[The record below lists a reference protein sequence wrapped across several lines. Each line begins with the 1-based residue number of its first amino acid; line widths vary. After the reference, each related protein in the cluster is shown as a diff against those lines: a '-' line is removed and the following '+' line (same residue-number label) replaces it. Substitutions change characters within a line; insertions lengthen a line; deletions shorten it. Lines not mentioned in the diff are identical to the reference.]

1 MKLIKEKIYSIFS
14 FLIFL
19 LYLLLLELSAGGY
32 PSDQPYM
39 HSLTIFKNIPL
50 SISLIFIFIFILLL
64 VTKKTKYLL
73 TINVGIIL
81 FFIFRIYN
89 FYRFYKRLFDYGITM
104 ILFFLAIVSIISIF
118 ISISRIFRKSNWF
131 FLFWIWHDIKIW
143 VYYT

>member
-1 MKLIKEKIYSIFS
+1 MMILKEKIYSIFS

-19 LYLLLLELSAGGY
+19 LYLLFLELSAGGY

-50 SISLIFIFIFILLL
+50 SISLIFIFIFVLLL

-104 ILFFLAIVSIISIF
+104 ILFFFAIVSIITIF
-118 ISISRIFRKSNWF
+118 ISISRILKKSKWF
-131 FLFWIWHDIKIW
+131 FFFEFDMI
-143 VYYT
+143 

>member
-19 LYLLLLELSAGGY
+19 FYLITLELSAGSY

-39 HSLTIFKNIPL
+39 HNPTIFKNFL
-50 SISLIFIFIFILLL
+50 LVISLIFIFMFVLLL

-81 FFIFRIYN
+81 FFILRIYN
-89 FYRFYKRLFDYGITM
+89 FYRFYRRLFDDGITM
-104 ILFFLAIVSIISIF
+104 ILFFLAILSIITIF
-118 ISISRIFRKSNWF
+118 ISISRIFKKSNWF
-131 FLFWIWHDIKIW
+131 FFFEFDMI
-143 VYYT
+143 

>member
-1 MKLIKEKIYSIFS
+1 MMILKEKIYSIFS

-19 LYLLLLELSAGGY
+19 LYLLFLELSAGGY

-50 SISLIFIFIFILLL
+50 SISLIFIFIFVLLL
-64 VTKKTKYLL
+64 VTKNTKYLL

-89 FYRFYKRLFDYGITM
+89 FYRFYRRLFDDGITM
-104 ILFFLAIVSIISIF
+104 ILFFFAIVSIITIF
-118 ISISRIFRKSNWF
+118 ISISRIFRKSNWYF
-131 FLFWIWHDIKIW
+131 IFWIWHDIKIW

>member
-1 MKLIKEKIYSIFS
+1 MMILKEKIYSIFS

-19 LYLLLLELSAGGY
+19 LYLLFLELSAGGY

-50 SISLIFIFIFILLL
+50 SISLIFIFIFVLLL
-64 VTKKTKYLL
+64 VTKNTKYLL

-89 FYRFYKRLFDYGITM
+89 FYRFYKRLFDDGITM
-104 ILFFLAIVSIISIF
+104 ILFFLAIVSIITIF
-118 ISISRIFRKSNWF
+118 ISISKIFKKSNWF
-131 FLFWIWHDIKIW
+131 FFFEFDMI
-143 VYYT
+143 

>member
-1 MKLIKEKIYSIFS
+1 MMILKEKIYSIFS

-19 LYLLLLELSAGGY
+19 LYLLFLELSAGGY

-50 SISLIFIFIFILLL
+50 SISLIFIFIFVLLL
-64 VTKKTKYLL
+64 VTKNTKYLL

-89 FYRFYKRLFDYGITM
+89 FYRFYRRLFDDGITM
-104 ILFFLAIVSIISIF
+104 ILFFLAIVSIITIF
-118 ISISRIFRKSNWF
+118 ISISRILKKSN
-131 FLFWIWHDIKIW
+131 
-143 VYYT
+143 

>member
-1 MKLIKEKIYSIFS
+1 MMILKEKIYSIFS

-19 LYLLLLELSAGGY
+19 LYLLFLELSAGGY
-32 PSDQPYM
+32 PSDEPYM

-50 SISLIFIFIFILLL
+50 SISLIFIFIFALLL

-89 FYRFYKRLFDYGITM
+89 FYRFYRRLFDDGITM
-104 ILFFLAIVSIISIF
+104 ILFFFAIVSTITIF
-118 ISISRIFRKSNWF
+118 ISISRIFKKSNWF
-131 FLFWIWHDIKIW
+131 FFFEFDMI
-143 VYYT
+143 

>member
-1 MKLIKEKIYSIFS
+1 MTILKEKIYSIFS

-19 LYLLLLELSAGGY
+19 LYLLFLELSAGGY

-89 FYRFYKRLFDYGITM
+89 FYTLYKRLFDYGITM

-118 ISISRIFRKSNWF
+118 ISISRIFRKSNWYF
-131 FLFWIWHDIKIW
+131 IFWIWHDIKIW
-143 VYYT
+143 VYYI

>member
-19 LYLLLLELSAGGY
+19 FYLITLELSAGAY
-32 PSDQPYM
+32 PSDEPYM

-50 SISLIFIFIFILLL
+50 SISLIFIFVFVLLV

-81 FFIFRIYN
+81 FFILRIYN
-89 FYRFYKRLFDYGITM
+89 FYRFYKRLFHDGITM
-104 ILFFLAIVSIISIF
+104 ILFFLAIVSIATIF
-118 ISISRIFRKSNWF
+118 ISISKILKKSNWF
-131 FLFWIWHDIKIW
+131 FFF
-143 VYYT
+143 

>member
-1 MKLIKEKIYSIFS
+1 MMILKEKIYSIFS

-19 LYLLLLELSAGGY
+19 LYLLFLELSAGGY

-50 SISLIFIFIFILLL
+50 SISLIFIFIFVLLL
-64 VTKKTKYLL
+64 ITKKTKYLL

-89 FYRFYKRLFDYGITM
+89 FYRFYRRLFDDGITM
-104 ILFFLAIVSIISIF
+104 ILFFLAILSIITIF
-118 ISISRIFRKSNWF
+118 ISISKIFKKSNWF
-131 FLFWIWHDIKIW
+131 FFFEFDMI
-143 VYYT
+143 

>member
-1 MKLIKEKIYSIFS
+1 MMILKEKIYSIFS

-19 LYLLLLELSAGGY
+19 LYLLFLELSAGGY

-50 SISLIFIFIFILLL
+50 SISLIFIFIFVLLL
-64 VTKKTKYLL
+64 VTKNTKYLL

-89 FYRFYKRLFDYGITM
+89 FYRFYRRLFDDGITM
-104 ILFFLAIVSIISIF
+104 ILFFFAIVSIITIF
-118 ISISRIFRKSNWF
+118 ISISRIFRKSNWYF
-131 FLFWIWHDIKIW
+131 FFEFDMI
-143 VYYT
+143 